1 MLQVPLDRMACVP
14 WMDAGRPSPGVE
26 ASMLKE
32 PKGLTALKEISDKKR
47 MCGGGKERV
56 PRQQEGACEVF
67 L

>member
-1 MLQVPLDRMACVP
+1 
-14 WMDAGRPSPGVE
+14 MDAGRPSPGVE
-26 ASMLKE
+26 ASVLKE

-56 PRQQEGACEVF
+56 PRRQEGACEVF